1 MSLPS
6 SPEKRERGQFFTQ
19 GNPFVLAP
27 FRSWF
32 SRIPHAGQTP
42 LLEPF
47 GGANHIIELMRQA
60 GFDNPWQSFDI
71 DPPAPIAQ
79 GVPVQRQDTLVQFPK
94 GFEVV
99 ITNPPYLARNSA
111 QRRKI
116 SYPET
121 KFDDIYKHAL
131 DVMLKNVGYVAA
143 IIPESFVVSGEFRDR
158 LSHSISLTSKM
169 FEDTECPVCLA
180 LFVPSAVKPNPQ
192 DFELWD
198 EGQLLGRYEEFA
210 KVLAPAPEGN
220 RIKWKFNDPNGEIGL
235 RGVDNHKHPS
245 IRFVRGSEID
255 PALIKHS
262 SRAVTRIS
270 GLSAGMD
277 LDALIQCANAAL
289 DDYRLRT
296 HDTLMTPFKGL
307 RQDGRYRR
315 RLDFAA
321 ARHLLDKCVKKL
333 EAVRV

>member
-1 MSLPS
+1 MLD
-6 SPEKRERGQFFTQ
+6 
-19 GNPFVLAP
+19 P
-27 FRSWF
+27 FRAWF
-32 SRIPHAGQTP
+32 ASIPQAGQTT

-47 GGANHIIELMRQA
+47 AGANHIVELMRQA
-60 GFDNPWQSFDI
+60 GFNNPWKSFDVA
-71 DPPAPIAQ
+71 PPAPSAQ
-79 GVPVQRQDTLVQFPK
+79 GVSVQQQDTLAKFPK

-121 KFDDIYKHAL
+121 KFDDLYKHAL
-131 DVMLKNVGYVAA
+131 DVMLQNTGFVAA

-180 LFVPSAVKPNPQ
+180 LFVPAKTKANPA

-198 EGQLLGRYEEFA
+198 EGQFLGRYQDFA
-210 KVLAPAPEGN
+210 KVLAPAPKAQ
-220 RIKWKFNDPNGEIGL
+220 RIKWKFNDPAGSIGL
-235 RGVDNHKHPS
+235 RGVDNHKIAS
-245 IRFVRGSEID
+245 IRFVPGKEVDAS
-255 PALIKHS
+255 LIKHS

-270 GLSAGMD
+270 GRPVDID
-277 LDALIQCANAAL
+277 LDELVKCANEAL

-321 ARHLLDKCVKKL
+321 ARHLLDHCIQVI
-333 EAVRV
+333 RNR